1 MKRFASIL
9 GFMSIVIIA
18 LPGCQKECDELED
31 ICSSCNSDYRSSCDD
46 THDVCTILKGRAGND
61 CCEAE
66 LSYWEDAC
74 Q

>member
-18 LPGCQKECDELED
+18 LSGCQKECDELED
-31 ICSSCNSDYRSSCDD
+31 ICSSCNSDYRSSCKDAHH
-46 THDVCTILKGRAGND
+46 TCTILKGRAGNN
-61 CCEAE
+61 CCELLLDDYEE
-66 LSYWEDAC
+66 LC